1 MTDVDDVVTT
11 QRGVPSIVFQWFT
24 FRKDKTNEKGELSF
38 WRCRHKGCPGRLV
51 ADAAMKK
58 ARLTK
63 PHAGHLPK
71 ANVAQAAKIV
81 AKVKE
86 RVVNEKLAVNRIY
99 REETRAVADDTETL
113 QLLPTFATMK
123 SGQYKSRKESFGPVP
138 ATLAEFVVPERLR
151 RLESGEAFLLFQ
163 REDKKI
169 VVFLT
174 EKDFA
179 TVCTADELFVDGTFD
194 AVPKFFRQLFTIHTF
209 NGEKQFPRLYCFLES
224 KTSEIYTNL
233 IEELKKLARNKG
245 LQFSPKKITSDFESG
260 WISAVRESLQTTSI
274 SWCFSHFTQATVRK
288 INSMGLMKRTSKTSR
303 STTLSGNSSASRS
316 CQRTK

>member
-1 MTDVDDVVTT
+1 MTDVDDVVKT
-11 QRGVPSIVFQWFT
+11 QRGAPSIVFQGFT
-24 FRKDKTNEKGELSF
+24 FRKDKTDEKGELSF

-123 SGQYKSRKESFGPVP
+123 SGLYKSRKENFGPVP

-151 RLESGEAFLLFQ
+151 RLDNGESFLLFQ
-163 REDKKI
+163 SEDKKI
-169 VVFLT
+169 VVFGT

-179 TVCTADELFVDGTFD
+179 TVCTADKLFVNGTFD
-194 AVPKFFRQLFTIHTF
+194 AVPKFFRQLFTIHSSTV
-209 NGEKQFPRLYCFLES
+209 KSSSLVCTASLKTRPRRS
-224 KTSEIYTNL
+224 T
-233 IEELKKLARNKG
+233 
-245 LQFSPKKITSDFESG
+245 
-260 WISAVRESLQTTSI
+260 
-274 SWCFSHFTQATVRK
+274 
-288 INSMGLMKRTSKTSR
+288 RTSSR
-303 STTLSGNSSASRS
+303 N
-316 CQRTK
+316 